1 LSKPTA
7 APRRIVL
14 IDNGLRQQ
22 IGHHTHFARGMAR
35 LLAASQRP
43 FLVLAHRSMEPAL
56 AAPPLEA
63 RPVFELQLNEFL
75 TEGDGF
81 DRLWND
87 YELGARR
94 FAEDLAGSGLEPQE
108 DDLLWIPTAR
118 AREIAGLAGW
128 LKTQPLR
135 PRIALG
141 FQSLLRPVEP
151 GTVAGL
157 VHRLAGRALVTAV
170 GKDRIFAFATNKPL
184 AVRLTHAMGLPVMT
198 APLPHFY
205 ETAAAADA
213 LPYLPAGD
221 GPLVACLGMQRQ
233 DKRFTEWPAIIEQ
246 AHRRRSDLRFLVQ
259 VGAGEI
265 SSSFAA
271 LESNPR
277 IRLVRGYLDDRTFV
291 SLIEASDLLLLPYK
305 PERYVERISGP
316 FVFGAV
322 YGTPSVVPARSWMA
336 ERIAEGRGVGVTYD
350 GDDAALVEAL
360 AHAADDLPNLKAQA
374 AGIMK
379 DWRTWDARA
388 LISIALHWCAGR
400 SLEDFK
406 RGAAA
411 T

>member
-1 LSKPTA
+1 
-7 APRRIVL
+7 
-14 IDNGLRQQ
+14 
-22 IGHHTHFARGMAR
+22 MAR
-35 LLAASQRP
+35 QLASSKRP
-43 FLVLAHRSMEPAL
+43 FLVLADRSMEPAL

-63 RPVFELQLNEFL
+63 RPVFTLRLNEFL

-87 YELGARR
+87 YEIGARR

-108 DDLLWIPTAR
+108 GDLLWIPTAR

-128 LKTQPLR
+128 LKTQPQR

-141 FQSLLRPVEP
+141 FHSLLRPVEP

-157 VHRLAGRALVTAV
+157 VHRLAGRALAAAV

-184 AVRLTHAMGLPVMT
+184 AARLTHAMGLPVMT

-205 ETAAAADA
+205 ATPAAANA

-265 SSSFAA
+265 GSSFAA
-271 LESNPR
+271 LDSNPR

-291 SLIEASDLLLLPYK
+291 SLIKASDLLLLPYK

-336 ERIAEGRGVGVTYD
+336 ERIAEGRGTGVTYD

-360 AHAADDLPNLKAQA
+360 AHAADDLPHLKAQA
-374 AGIMK
+374 AGIRK
-379 DWRTWDARA
+379 SWRTWDARA
-388 LISIALHWCAGR
+388 LIDIALHWCAGR
-400 SLEDFK
+400 SLENFK

-411 T
+411 P